1 MDTVGFDLTLNN
13 LKEIIIHKVF
23 QKNIKELKII
33 SRCITVDWNIV
44 ESKLD
49 YVENFFSAIQKFV
62 KNVKNNL

>member
-33 SRCITVDWNIV
+33 SRCITVD
-44 ESKLD
+44 
-49 YVENFFSAIQKFV
+49 
-62 KNVKNNL
+62 